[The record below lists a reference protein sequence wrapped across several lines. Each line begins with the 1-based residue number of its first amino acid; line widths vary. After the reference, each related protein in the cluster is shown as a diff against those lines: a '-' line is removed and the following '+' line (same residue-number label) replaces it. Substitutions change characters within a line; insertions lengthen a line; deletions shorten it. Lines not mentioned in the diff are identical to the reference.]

1 MTANTNKPTDKTY
14 HWSNH
19 TGAFLKLMYWMHWLN
34 LAAEHSWSQS
44 IRLLSLCSLTA
55 TGVSPEHSRSQA
67 PEENVRH
74 DQPGFD
80 WQSIRLT
87 MIIQAQSSH
96 SKHKL
101 KWNQIHLIPSI
112 KYSIFR
118 ETVTLLVICCFLDYA
133 ASVELLEITLLG
145 TTILS

>member
-1 MTANTNKPTDKTY
+1 MTANTNKPTNKTS

-19 TGAFLKLMYWMHWLN
+19 TGAFLKQMLHWLN

-44 IRLLSLCSLTA
+44 IQLRSLCSLTA

-87 MIIQAQSSH
+87 TIILAQSSH
-96 SKHKL
+96 SKRRL
-101 KWNQIHLIPSI
+101 KRNQIHLIPSI
-112 KYSIFR
+112 KYSIFG
-118 ETVTLLVICCFLDYA
+118 ETVTLLAICCFLDYA
-133 ASVELLEITLLG
+133 ASVELLEITFLG